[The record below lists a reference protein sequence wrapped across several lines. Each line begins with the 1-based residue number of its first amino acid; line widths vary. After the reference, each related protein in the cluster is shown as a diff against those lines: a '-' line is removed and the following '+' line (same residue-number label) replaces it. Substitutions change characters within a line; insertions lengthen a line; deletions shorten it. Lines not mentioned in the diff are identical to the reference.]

1 MELFRVLSPLPIT
14 KSFIGLYGFGALGF
28 GYVGWFL

>member
-1 MELFRVLSPLPIT
+1 MELYWVLSPLPIK

-28 GYVGWFL
+28 SYVGWLL